1 MYWKLK
7 INPGNYKDRLLRFV
21 KVYGPIAQKVATK
34 ILEGLKFK
42 QLSNE
47 NTFTSNI
54 VKTIST
60 LEHISMATTQP
71 TKVNSVDKMLTP
83 TFPFVK

>member
-1 MYWKLK
+1 LYWKLK
-7 INPGNYKDRLLRFV
+7 INPSNYKDSLLRFV

-42 QLSNE
+42 QLSNG

-54 VKTIST
+54 VKRALLYI
-60 LEHISMATTQP
+60 AKAKFKNNP
-71 TKVNSVDKMLTP
+71 WKY
-83 TFPFVK
+83 